1 MTEVV
6 GEATGGPSGT
16 PGRTV
21 EDSHR
26 DLRITG
32 TEQEAF
38 TDDLSQSLDKFEIP
52 PLKRSEVLAK
62 VQGTGDAIVAGL
74 QSMTGGALGMPGLT
88 CLAPGPGP

>member
-1 MTEVV
+1 
-6 GEATGGPSGT
+6 
-16 PGRTV
+16 V

-74 QSMTGGALGMPGLT
+74 QSMTGVPSV
-88 CLAPGPGP
+88 CLASRAWLQALAPDFVPSLLSNLA